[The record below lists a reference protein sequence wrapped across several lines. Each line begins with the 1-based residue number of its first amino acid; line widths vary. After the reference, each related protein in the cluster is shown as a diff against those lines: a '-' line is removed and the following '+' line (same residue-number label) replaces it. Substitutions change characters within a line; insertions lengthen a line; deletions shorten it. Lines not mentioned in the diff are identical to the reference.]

1 MPKKYTSIGGSI
13 FRGSKQ
19 LMILVEV
26 ECSATL
32 RDEIADLI
40 VQHLNRK
47 KK

>member
-1 MPKKYTSIGGSI
+1 MPKKHTAIGGSI

-19 LMILVEV
+19 LMIIVEV
-26 ECSATL
+26 ECSTTL

>member
-1 MPKKYTSIGGSI
+1 
-13 FRGSKQ
+13 
-19 LMILVEV
+19 MIIVEV
-26 ECSATL
+26 ECSTTL

>member
-1 MPKKYTSIGGSI
+1 MPKKHTTIGGSI

-19 LMILVEV
+19 LMIIVEV
-26 ECSATL
+26 ECSTTL
-32 RDEIADLI
+32 RDEIAELI